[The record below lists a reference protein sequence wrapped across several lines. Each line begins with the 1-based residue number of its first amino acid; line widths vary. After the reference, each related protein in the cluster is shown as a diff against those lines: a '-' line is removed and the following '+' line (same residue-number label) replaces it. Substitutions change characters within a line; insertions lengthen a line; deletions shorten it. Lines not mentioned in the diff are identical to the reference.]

1 MVPYIH
7 LGIHLGLLA
16 LLFSFKENDMLYN
29 KRPLIYIPKKKKI
42 VENTP
47 APVEASTAIRVLTQ
61 YLRNPSNQSIQNW
74 QYPARIVFSPT
85 VNGFSIG
92 SKPNTSF
99 LADGTSQSVLI
110 VPIVEQLSTENMVA
124 VSRDLRWT
132 PIAPTILTAS
142 TLWRMPYAFFIGSDN
157 DFPGL
162 VLKIRDNSQSDPYNL
177 PNVMLQDEA
186 IPGMTTPQFR
196 YQKLYDPIVSNATV
210 IGRIRIALSN
220 VYNRSTKGTL
230 IFSDTGYTLWND
242 ATLLSFANQYTGN
255 YYGVKTTV
263 ADLVI

>member
-1 MVPYIH
+1 
-7 LGIHLGLLA
+7 
-16 LLFSFKENDMLYN
+16 MLYN

-42 VENTP
+42 VGSAP
-47 APVEASTAIRVLTQ
+47 APIESATAIRVLTQ
-61 YLRNPSNQSIQNW
+61 YLRNPTNPSIQNW
-74 QYPARIVFSPT
+74 QYPARIVFNPT
-85 VNGFSIG
+85 VNGFAIG

-110 VPIVEQLSTENMVA
+110 VPIVEQLSNENMVA

-142 TLWRMPYAFFIGSDN
+142 SLWRMPYAFFIGPEN
-157 DFPGL
+157 PFGQT
-162 VLKIRDNSQSDPYNL
+162 VIKIKDNSQSDPYSL

-196 YQKLYDPIVSNATV
+196 YQKLYDPSVLNVTV
-210 IGRIRIALSN
+210 VGRIRYALSTT
-220 VYNRSTKGTL
+220 YNSTKGTL
-230 IFSDTGYTLWND
+230 IFSDTGYTLWNN

-255 YYGVKTTV
+255 YYGIKTSV
-263 ADLVI
+263 VDLAI